1 MVGKEEGKA
10 ETSNVT
16 EINENAQSNPV
27 EISDNVV
34 LRKLLVS

>member
-1 MVGKEEGKA
+1 MVKKEEGKA
-10 ETSNVT
+10 ETSKVI